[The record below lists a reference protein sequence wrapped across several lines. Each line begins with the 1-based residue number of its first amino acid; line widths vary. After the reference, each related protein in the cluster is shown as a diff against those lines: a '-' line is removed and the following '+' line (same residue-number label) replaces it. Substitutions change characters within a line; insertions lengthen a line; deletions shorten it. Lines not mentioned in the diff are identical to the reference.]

1 MQFAKLLGIG
11 AVALSVSGIALA
23 QTSTPSP
30 SAPSTN
36 RSDPANPS
44 TTSPSGSS
52 TSTPSGGLSAP
63 ADRSGSTGS
72 TMGSGS
78 GAAGSTALPQ
88 AFARMSANDLVGKSV
103 YNAAGERIG
112 EIDDIVVGKSASTAP
127 EAVIGVGGFLGIG
140 EKKAAIPLSSLSM
153 QGDRIVASS
162 LTKEQV
168 QSMANYNA
176 SDYDKYDRNKTL
188 GDAR

>member
-11 AVALSVSGIALA
+11 AIALSVSGIALA
-23 QTSTPSP
+23 QTSTPAP
-30 SAPSTN
+30 TAPSTN

-44 TTSPSGSS
+44 TTSPSG
-52 TSTPSGGLSAP
+52 GRSAP

-72 TMGSGS
+72 TMTSGS
-78 GAAGSTALPQ
+78 GAGSAPALPL
-88 AFARMSANDLVGKSV
+88 AFSKMSANDLVGKSV

-112 EIDDIVVGKSASTAP
+112 E
-127 EAVIGVGGFLGIG
+127 
-140 EKKAAIPLSSLSM
+140 KKAAIPVSSLSM

-168 QSMANYNA
+168 QSMANYKD

-188 GDAR
+188 GEAR

>member
-11 AVALSVSGIALA
+11 AIALSVSGVALA
-23 QTSTPSP
+23 QTSTPAP
-30 SAPSTN
+30 TAPSTN

-44 TTSPSGSS
+44 TTAPSGTSTTSPSG
-52 TSTPSGGLSAP
+52 GMAAP

-72 TMGSGS
+72 TMSSGS
-78 GAAGSTALPQ
+78 GASSANALPS
-88 AFARMSANDLVGKSV
+88 AFSRMSANDLVGKSV

-112 EIDDIVVGKSASTAP
+112 EIDDIVVGKSASNAP

-140 EKKAAIPLSSLSM
+140 EKKAAIPLNSLSM

-168 QSMANYNA
+168 QSMSNYNA